1 MYSTKRACCSVAVI
15 GMLVCLAVGPVWS
28 DDSEEFTKIT
38 ERWRDAYNAGDTSA
52 VAALYAEDGM
62 LMPPNAETAK
72 GHEAIEA
79 CVKTLM
85 TELPGKISTVT
96 VHTGSS
102 GDLGFAQGTYS
113 FVDDDGNTTD
123 NGKWLMV
130 LEKVKG
136 KWDIQH
142 DIFNSDNP
150 IPE

>member
-1 MYSTKRACCSVAVI
+1 MTRRACCSVAVI

-28 DDSEEFTKIT
+28 DDSEEFTKMA
-38 ERWRDAYNAGDTSA
+38 ERWHDAYNAGDASA

-62 LMPPNAETAK
+62 MMPPNAEAAK

-79 CVKTLM
+79 SVKMVM
-85 TELPGKISTVT
+85 TELPGKLSIVT

-102 GDLGFAQGTYS
+102 GNLGFAQGTYS
-113 FVDDDGNTTD
+113 VVDDDGNTMD
-123 NGKWLMV
+123 NGKWLEV

-136 KWDIQH
+136 KWYIQYDIW
-142 DIFNSDNP
+142 NSDNP

>member
-1 MYSTKRACCSVAVI
+1 
-15 GMLVCLAVGPVWS
+15 MLACLAVGPVWS

-52 VAALYAEDGM
+52 VAALCAEDGM

-96 VHTGSS
+96 VHTASS

>member
-1 MYSTKRACCSVAVI
+1 MTKRACCSVAVI

-38 ERWRDAYNAGDTSA
+38 ERWRDAYNAGDASA

-62 LMPPNAETAK
+62 FMSPNAETAK
-72 GHEAIEA
+72 GHKAIEA
-79 CVKTLM
+79 RVKTLM
-85 TELPGKISTVT
+85 TELPGKLSVVT

-113 FVDDDGNTTD
+113 FVGDDGNTTD
-123 NGKWLMV
+123 NGKWV
-130 LEKVKG
+130 LVLKKVKG
-136 KWDIQH
+136 KWYIQH